1 MLLFLLFTSLQF
13 VIRKSTTEEQK
24 EKIVRRS
31 RDLKTHQEQL
41 TSLMVTNDEDFLRA
55 YNHVMQDMI
64 SVLSI
69 DDSTLLHTP
78 ASSEIPSFFQESI
91 QGDLRKHGAVGGGPV
106 PFGLILQKVPHQ
118 QCTLL
123 QLSWALP
130 DPPVTEVTQ
139 YEIQYEHIIV
149 RRSGLFP
156 IGPIEMPKSHPFV
169 VPKSGKAQAHI
180 MNDLYPSYHYRFRV
194 RSRSIAGWGMWSSP
208 VEGHFE
214 SFPVKI
220 SFTGDKV
227 GLRIPT
233 TGYYRITVAG
243 AKAHDGLKYQGGLGA
258 TITATFYLQAHDRLE
273 VAVGGMSELGP
284 EGHSGGGGGTFVL
297 LSNNG
302 HPILENLLI
311 AAGGGGGTRGYDE
324 RDEHGADASLTPD
337 GINGR
342 GREHGKGGKDGGPG
356 EDADAVVFRGPCWGY
371 GGAGFLLSSVTAKCY
386 AEGLLGGQCGGFG
399 GGGGVG
405 LLGGGGGGGFSGGG
419 GGRGGG
425 GGGSYIKTGAIH
437 VAKELGNDKEG
448 YVIIEQTSIELVS
461 KSPVAEEEQQQFHH
475 PEIPKQPEIANQAS
489 DSEDAS
495 NGGFSNITSTSSSPT
510 NTNVLH
516 EN

>member
-1 MLLFLLFTSLQF
+1 MYSVVVFLCSHLQF
-13 VIRKSTTEEQK
+13 ELRKKSTEEQK
-24 EKIVRRS
+24 EKIMRRS
-31 RDLKTHQEQL
+31 KDLKTHQEQL
-41 TSLMVTNDEDFLRA
+41 TSLMVTNDGDFLRA
-55 YNHVMQDMI
+55 YKHVMQDMI
-64 SVLSI
+64 TVLSM

-91 QGDLRKHGAVGGGPV
+91 QDDLKKHGAVGGGPV
-106 PFGLILQKVPHQ
+106 PFDLILKKVPNK

-149 RRSGLFP
+149 RRSGQIPVGL
-156 IGPIEMPKSHPFV
+156 IEVPRSHPFV

-180 MNDLYPSYHYRFRV
+180 MNDLYPGYNYRFRV
-194 RSRSIAGWGMWSSP
+194 RSRSIAGWGMWSDP

-214 SFPVKI
+214 PFPVKI

-227 GLRIPT
+227 CLKIPT
-233 TGYYRITVAG
+233 TGYYRITAAG
-243 AKAHDGLKYQGGLGA
+243 AKAHDGLKFRGGMGA
-258 TITATFYLQAHDRLE
+258 VISGTFFLHAHDRLE

-311 AAGGGGGTRGYDE
+311 AAGGGTRGYDE
-324 RDEHGADASLTPD
+324 RDEDGADASLTPNGTD
-337 GINGR
+337 GR
-342 GREHGKGGKDGGPG
+342 GREHGKGGGEGGPG

-371 GGAGFLLSSVTAKCY
+371 GGAGFLHSSVTAKCY
-386 AEGLLGGQCGGFG
+386 AEGLLGGQCGGYG

-425 GGGSYIKTGAIH
+425 GGGSFVKAGALH
-437 VAKELGNDKEG
+437 VVKEVGNDTEG
-448 YVIIEQTSIELVS
+448 YVVIEQTNLDVS
-461 KSPVAEEEQQQFHH
+461 KSPVSEEQQGYQAGML
-475 PEIPKQPEIANQAS
+475 KQPEILNHAIES
-489 DSEDAS
+489 DEAS
-495 NGGFSNITSTSSSPT
+495 NSNITSTGSSPT
-510 NTNVLH
+510 NTNVIH